1 MVKTHLSGIHKTWT
15 HNCASHK
22 SHHIFDPAPPP
33 LKTTIVAKYQNN
45 AQVPYQWLNNPI
57 VVKATKVLKY
67 YKKMLLSMV
76 FSNEPQLNSELWLN
90 YGWTFE
96 IVR

>member
-1 MVKTHLSGIHKTWT
+1 MALTKLGLTIVPVIKVTTYLT
-15 HNCASHK
+15 
-22 SHHIFDPAPPP
+22 P

-45 AQVPYQWLNNPI
+45 DQLPYQWLNNPI

-76 FSNEPQLNSELWLN
+76 FSNKPLLNFELWLN

-96 IVR
+96 NVR